1 MFMDNFKW
9 KKNPFLV
16 YYVSSIIY
24 IICSIVLGFILG
36 NGLIIFLGWNMILA
50 TTVIFLTQ
58 IILCLIKRKKHKV
71 YLVIAIILW
80 VIFYPNTFYILTD
93 FIHFQNYSFFLNYPN
108 TYTYSI
114 SDWLV
119 FGHIVVG
126 ALYAMKLGLVAID
139 HLIIH
144 IKKLKIMIISA
155 LFFAS
160 SFAIYLG
167 RFIRLNSWEILKIR
181 TLLNA
186 VFHDFD
192 FMISFVLMFFIIH
205 VVAYLLFSK

>member
-1 MFMDNFKW
+1 
-9 KKNPFLV
+9 
-16 YYVSSIIY
+16 
-24 IICSIVLGFILG
+24 
-36 NGLIIFLGWNMILA
+36 MILA

-205 VVAYLLFSK
+205 VVAYLLFSKQSIFKVKNQEVL